1 MKIAIIVNH
10 GLDNR
15 RFITEEEKIKSIVE
29 CTDRINTRIFQRLD
43 CVYEIHIRLNYTGEL
58 TKYKLDQIAE
68 ISKYQNIKTISI
80 VNQGHIIDELSKFV
94 NITPRNSLFRCIMD
108 DERFQAHMMQ
118 HFVFFNTA
126 INLLHADYDYYYRLR
141 PDTIVARDFNIQRV
155 INEFPHNRLGDDN
168 IFIAPQINK
177 VPSKIRPLNIFDQS
191 FICDNEFI
199 KQTKINFTEW
209 LTKGYDE
216 IVQCQL
222 DSLSVVDQK
231 QIIPETF
238 LGDLLLIN
246 GTGCDAPPSYEC
258 IIHRNFISNSTIS
271 EQHAQRMNDTFN

>member
-10 GLDNR
+10 GLD
-15 RFITEEEKIKSIVE
+15 ILKDSTEEEKIASVVE
-29 CTDRINTRIFQRLD
+29 CTERIKLRIFKQLD
-43 CVYEIHIRLNYTGEL
+43 CDYDVHLRLNYTGEL

-68 ISKYQNIKTISI
+68 ISTYPNIKSISI
-80 VNQGHIIDELSKFV
+80 VNKAYVVDELSKFV
-94 NITPRNSLFRCIMD
+94 KIPGGLSDIVSD
-108 DERFQAHMMQ
+108 QRFQAHMIQ

-141 PDTIVARDFNIQRV
+141 PDTIMSKNFNIQRV
-155 INEFPHNRLGDDN
+155 INEFPRGHLGDDN
-168 IFIAPQINK
+168 IFITPDMHK

-209 LTKGYDE
+209 LTKGLDQV
-216 IVQCQL
+216 IQCRL
-222 DSLSVVDQK
+222 SSLTETEMLYV
-231 QIIPETF
+231 IAETF

-246 GTGCDAPPSYEC
+246 GSGCQQPRDYEC
-258 IIHRNFISNSTIS
+258 IIHRFFIRNSTIS
-271 EQHAQRMNDTFN
+271 ETLNLNENFN

>member
-10 GLDNR
+10 GLD
-15 RFITEEEKIKSIVE
+15 ILQASTEEEKIASVVE
-29 CTDRINTRIFQRLD
+29 CTERIKLRIFKQLD
-43 CVYEIHIRLNYTGEL
+43 CDYDVHLRLNYTGEL

-68 ISKYQNIKTISI
+68 ISMYPNIKSISI
-80 VNQGHIIDELSKFV
+80 VNQEYVIDELSKFV
-94 NITPRNSLFRCIMD
+94 KIPGGLSDIVSD
-108 DERFQAHMMQ
+108 QRFQAHMIQ

-141 PDTIVARDFNIQRV
+141 PDTIMSKNFNIQRV
-155 INEFPHNRLGDDN
+155 INEFPRQHLGDDN
-168 IFIAPQINK
+168 IFITARMSK

-209 LTKGYDE
+209 LTKGLDQV
-216 IVQCQL
+216 IQCRL
-222 DSLSVVDQK
+222 SSPSLTETEMLYV
-231 QIIPETF
+231 IAETF

-246 GTGCDAPPSYEC
+246 GSGCQQPRDYEC
-258 IIHRNFISNSTIS
+258 IIHRWFVRNSTIS
-271 EQHAQRMNDTFN
+271 ETLNLNENFN